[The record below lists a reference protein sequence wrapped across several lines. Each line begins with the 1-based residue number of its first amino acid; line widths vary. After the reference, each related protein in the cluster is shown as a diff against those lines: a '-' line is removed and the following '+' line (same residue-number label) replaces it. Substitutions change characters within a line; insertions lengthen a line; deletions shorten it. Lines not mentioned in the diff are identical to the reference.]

1 MIVQKYGGSSL
12 STIDKMRKIASKIIK
27 SFEENGPL
35 IVVLSAMGNATND
48 LIHMAKNASKNP
60 SKRELDML
68 LATGEQV
75 STSLLSMM
83 LNDANQKA
91 VALNGLQAG
100 IQTVGQFTKNKIKDI
115 DLNRINHYLNNDT
128 IVIITGFQGVNQL
141 GDITTLGRGGSDT
154 TAVALSA
161 KYQCDCEIYTD
172 VDGIYTMDP
181 RRQTNAKKLPIISYE
196 EMSELAYLGANIMEP
211 RAVEIAQKYHV
222 NVYVGS
228 ASQPHGGT
236 WIKENPKMIEQKH
249 ITGLSVKDDIVMIS
263 LHKMANGQQN
273 IASLFNALADNEI
286 NVDMIS
292 QTPLENNLYS
302 LAFTAPIE
310 DLNVIKTILK
320 PFRSNHTIA
329 SIQIDTMLSKVSLV
343 GIGMRSYS
351 GIASKIFELLSNHA
365 IDYKLTT
372 TSDISISYTI
382 PTTQTKLATQL
393 LADAFNLG
401 AKA

>member
-12 STIDKMRKIASKIIK
+12 STIDKMRKIASRIIQ
-27 SFEENGPL
+27 SFEEKGPL

-48 LIHMAKNASKNP
+48 LLHLASNASKNP

-83 LNDANQKA
+83 LNDANKKA
-91 VALNGLQAG
+91 VALNGFQAG
-100 IQTVGQFTKNKIKDI
+100 IKTEGKFTKNKIKDI
-115 DLNRINHYLNNDT
+115 DINRINHYLNNDT
-128 IVIITGFQGVNQL
+128 IVIITGFQGVNQT

-161 KYQCDCEIYTD
+161 KYLCDCEIYTD

-181 RRQTNAKKLPIISYE
+181 RFQKNAKKLSIISYE

-211 RAVEIAQKYHV
+211 RAVEIAQKYNV

-228 ASQPHGGT
+228 AHEKKGGT

-263 LHKMANGQQN
+263 LHKMANGQKN
-273 IASLFNALADNEI
+273 IATLFNALAEHEI

-292 QTPLENNLYS
+292 QTPLENNLLS

-310 DLNVIKTILK
+310 DLIAIKSILK
-320 PFRSNHTIA
+320 PFRENHTIA
-329 SIQIDTMLSKVSLV
+329 SIDIDTTLSKVSLV

-351 GIASKIFELLSNHA
+351 GIASRIFELLNIHA

-382 PTTQTKLATQL
+382 PTNQTRLATQI
-393 LADAFNLG
+393 LAEAFNLG
-401 AKA
+401 VES